1 MAERDSAV
9 IAVTSRSVSSLVV
22 MSSLE
27 ENAMLDHEALRQVGK
42 LIADC
47 DRRMLQYAV
56 TEEYLDAL
64 ARAAATAVEGAA
76 ARAAR
81 KTA

>member
-1 MAERDSAV
+1 
-9 IAVTSRSVSSLVV
+9 
-22 MSSLE
+22 
-27 ENAMLDHEALRQVGK
+27 MLDSEALRQVGK

-47 DRRMLQYAV
+47 DPRFSPYAV

-64 ARAAATAVEGAA
+64 ARAAATAVK
-76 ARAAR
+76 RATER